1 MKKLTLARSYLP
13 TKTVGILFDETIKL
27 ATLERAWANNEKN
40 VSCIPE
46 GAYLVKRDKTGRHQ
60 WYSVQDVEGRTF
72 IELHGGRTANH
83 SNGCILIGCL
93 HDDEYNL
100 VESNYGLELLL
111 AYIGDEDFLLHI
123 RAATKDDWQ

>member
-93 HDDEYNL
+93 HDEEYNL

>member
-1 MKKLTLARSYLP
+1 MKKLTLARSYLKD
-13 TKTVGILFDETIKL
+13 KTVGILKNLDFEL
-27 ATLERAWANNEKN
+27 ATLERPWLRNEVN

-46 GAYLVKRDKTGRHQ
+46 GVYLVKRDKTGRHQ

>member
-13 TKTVGILFDETIKL
+13 TKTVGILFDKNINL
-27 ATLERAWANNEKN
+27 ATLERGWANNEKN
-40 VSCIPE
+40 VSCIPD
-46 GAYLVKRDKTGRHQ
+46 GVYLVKRDKTGRYQ

-83 SNGCILIGCL
+83 SNGCILIGCA

-100 VESNYGLELLL
+100 IESNYGLDLLL
-111 AYIGDEDFLLHI
+111 SYIGDNDFILHI
-123 RAATKDDWQ
+123 RAATAEDWV